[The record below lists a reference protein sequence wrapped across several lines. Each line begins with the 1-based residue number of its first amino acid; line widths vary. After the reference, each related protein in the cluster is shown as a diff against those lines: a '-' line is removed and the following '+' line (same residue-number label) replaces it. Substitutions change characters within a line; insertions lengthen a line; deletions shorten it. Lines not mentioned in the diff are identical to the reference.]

1 MPPAAKGLSPLESH
15 LGWWSAGVFREKF
28 RMHVCGNT
36 VERKRGMPTT
46 ALCLALVAA
55 LCLLAGCGGGKKTK
69 AEPGKPSG
77 FASADAKNIHTFI
90 ARFPD
95 VAASG
100 DAGAMLRLFT
110 EDARYVPLL
119 GKDTRPIRGGEL
131 EKQLPTALAEQR
143 RLGLRMQWREPM
155 DIQVKGERAS
165 VRAVADLR
173 WNEGG
178 KPKDAVMSCYFGLVR
193 DENYLWRIRE
203 FHGEPVGPSFKVQQQ
218 APPAKAPAKKPV
230 RKEKIVIKGEPEKPA
245 AKQPAAT
252 PAPQP
257 QPQPAPPP
265 PAQEKPLYDG
275 PLIEDTPKP
284 FF

>member
-1 MPPAAKGLSPLESH
+1 MVHGVCAKKRVRPLAAL
-15 LGWWSAGVFREKF
+15 
-28 RMHVCGNT
+28 T
-36 VERKRGMPTT
+36 V
-46 ALCLALVAA
+46 LVAA
-55 LCLLAGCGGGKKTK
+55 LCLLAGCGGGKKPK

-77 FASADAKNIHTFI
+77 FSSADAKNIHTFI
-90 ARFPD
+90 VRFPD

-119 GKDTRPIRGGEL
+119 GKDVRPIRGGEL
-131 EKQLPTALAEQR
+131 EKQLPAVLAEQR

-178 KPKDAVMSCYFGLVR
+178 KPMNAVVSCYFGLVR
-193 DENYLWRIRE
+193 DDNYLWHIRE
-203 FHGEPVGPSFKVQQQ
+203 FHGEPVGPSFKVLPQ
-218 APPAKAPAKKPV
+218 AQPAKAPAKKPV

-245 AKQPAAT
+245 AAPPAA
-252 PAPQP
+252 APQP
-257 QPQPAPPP
+257 TPPP
-265 PAQEKPLYDG
+265 PAQEKPPHDG

>member
-1 MPPAAKGLSPLESH
+1 MVHDG
-15 LGWWSAGVFREKF
+15 
-28 RMHVCGNT
+28 CG
-36 VERKRGMPTT
+36 VERKRRLPKTA
-46 ALCLALVAA
+46 ALCIALVAA
-55 LCLLAGCGGGKKTK
+55 LCLLAGCGGGKKPK
-69 AEPGKPSG
+69 SEPGKPSG
-77 FASADAKNIHTFI
+77 FSSADAKNIHAFI
-90 ARFPD
+90 VRFPD

-119 GKDTRPIRGGEL
+119 GKDVRPIRGSEL

-173 WNEGG
+173 WNESGQA
-178 KPKDAVMSCYFGLVR
+178 KQAVMSCYFGLVR
-193 DENYLWRIRE
+193 DENLLWRIRE
-203 FHGEPVGPSFKVQQQ
+203 FHGEPVGPSFKTQPQ
-218 APPAKAPAKKPV
+218 AQPAKTPAKKPV
-230 RKEKIVIKGEPEKPA
+230 RKEKIVIKGEPEKTA
-245 AKQPAAT
+245 AKQPAAA
-252 PAPQP
+252 PAP

-265 PAQEKPLYDG
+265 PAQEKPPHDG